1 MWSIIL
7 DFDRFASCQ
16 SVDCIGKERTYLEER
31 SQLGD
36 PNAMYA
42 MSLLYSRHSCSILVS
57 VSAYTTTL
65 TTRHSPR
72 RTCSSP
78 PMEEAHWHPSLSVL
92 FLLSLNVATRYQI
105 GYHHVVNLTRAFEI
119 ILPVWRHLYRRNESL
134 FDALYASS
142 SVEVPPFP
150 RFHVV
155 ANGRDF
161 PQL

>member
-1 MWSIIL
+1 
-7 DFDRFASCQ
+7 
-16 SVDCIGKERTYLEER
+16 
-31 SQLGD
+31 
-36 PNAMYA
+36 
-42 MSLLYSRHSCSILVS
+42 
-57 VSAYTTTL
+57 
-65 TTRHSPR
+65 
-72 RTCSSP
+72 
-78 PMEEAHWHPSLSVL
+78 MEEAHWHPSLSVL
-92 FLLSLNVATRYQI
+92 FLLSPNVATRYQI
-105 GYHHVVNLTRAFEI
+105 GYHHAVNLTKAFEI

>member
-36 PNAMYA
+36 PNAMYV

-92 FLLSLNVATRYQI
+92 FLLSPNAATRYQI
-105 GYHHVVNLTRAFEI
+105 GYHHVV
-119 ILPVWRHLYRRNESL
+119 WRHLNPRNESL